1 MHPLSCAW
9 HVHGTCGRCFVF
21 SRLRCVD
28 EESERGK
35 RKVLQLSFEDFLE
48 ALVRISTMVGWP
60 TDEEIEE
67 AGYRDAGEFLL
78 NLQQFSHVYD
88 RFMAKNA
95 TSWDE
100 EPRQPIERCIAHL
113 LAWVIRVVAAAG

>member
-1 MHPLSCAW
+1 MAVVGS
-9 HVHGTCGRCFVF
+9 
-21 SRLRCVD
+21 
-28 EESERGK
+28 EEDDAV
-35 RKVLQLSFEDFLE
+35 VLKTQNLHFEDFLE
-48 ALVRISTMVGWP
+48 ALVRIATMVGWP
-60 TDEEIEE
+60 TDEEIEQ

-78 NLQQFSHVYD
+78 NMQQFSHVYD